1 MNKGFTPL
9 LFYSETCAQPTKNG
23 LESGFMGTGHS
34 SPTSNL
40 NATKLWYRK
49 CHTGKRLIITLIR
62 YGL

>member
-1 MNKGFTPL
+1 MDKGFA
-9 LFYSETCAQPTKNG
+9 LFPIYSNTCVQPIKNG
-23 LESGFMGTGHS
+23 FKSGFVSIGHS